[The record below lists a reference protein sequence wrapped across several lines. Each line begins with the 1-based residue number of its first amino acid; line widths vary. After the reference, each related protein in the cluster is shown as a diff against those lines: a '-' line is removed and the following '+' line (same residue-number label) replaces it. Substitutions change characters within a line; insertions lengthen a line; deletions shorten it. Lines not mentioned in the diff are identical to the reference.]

1 MGFGGISIW
10 SLLLVLVIVVL
21 LFGTKKLR
29 NVGGD
34 LGGAIKSFKKSV
46 KEEEAEN
53 TAKKSEDASVI
64 EGTANEVEDTDTDKD
79 KVS

>member
-10 SLLLVLVIVVL
+10 SLLIILGIVIL

-29 NVGGD
+29 NIGGD
-34 LGGAIKSFKKSV
+34 LGGAIKSFKSSMKDEPIKGNAS
-46 KEEEAEN
+46 KD
-53 TAKKSEDASVI
+53 SSVI
-64 EGTANEVEDTDTDKD
+64 EGSAEKDKD

>member
-46 KEEEAEN
+46 KEEEADN
-53 TAKKSEDASVI
+53 VAKKSEDTSII
-64 EGTANEVEDTDTDKD
+64 EGTASEAKDND

>member
-10 SLLLVLVIVVL
+10 SLLLILGIVIL

-34 LGGAIKSFKKSV
+34 LGGAIKSFKKSM
-46 KEEEAEN
+46 KDESA
-53 TAKKSEDASVI
+53 TDSAAIDKKDDSVI
-64 EGTANEVEDTDTDKD
+64 EGNVVENKE
-79 KVS
+79 KAS

>member
-10 SLLLVLVIVVL
+10 SLLLILAIVIL

-34 LGGAIKSFKKSV
+34 LGSAIKNFKKSV
-46 KEEEAEN
+46 KSEEA
-53 TAKKSEDASVI
+53 AKETQDSDPAVI
-64 EGTANEVEDTDTDKD
+64 EGKATEEKD